1 MSMKLFLTIYICSVV
16 SQQCAE
22 TPVDKHEY
30 DRFYSSHYECIQKG
44 LGESYSI
51 LFDSNLFDNKTI
63 NVMELY
69 PKFTCEK
76 VEQPLKPEA

>member
-22 TPVDKHEY
+22 TPANKHEY

>member
-1 MSMKLFLTIYICSVV
+1 MKFFLTIYICSVV

-22 TPVDKHEY
+22 TSVDKHDY
-30 DRFYSSHYECIQKG
+30 DRFYNTHYECVQKG

-51 LFDSNLFDNKTI
+51 LFDGDLFNTEII
-63 NVMELY
+63 NISELY
-69 PKFTCEK
+69 PRFSCEK